1 MNLGRL
7 PKSNLPATNKN
18 TTMKSKNKKPVGFFI
33 EAYDTFY
40 TEQNRRFLCN
50 NGEWSDTVLLGN
62 YGGALK
68 LYKHEKRAINRA
80 HALRHEAQHIRINYI
95 YEGEG
100 LTMYGDIIK
109 PNITP
114 VS

>member
-1 MNLGRL
+1 
-7 PKSNLPATNKN
+7 
-18 TTMKSKNKKPVGFFI
+18 MKSKRNKPIRFFI

-50 NGEWSDTVLLGN
+50 NGTWSGAVLLGN

-80 HALRHEAQHIRINYI
+80 HALRHEAPHIRINYI

-100 LTMYGDIIK
+100 LTINGDI
-109 PNITP
+109 TRTELR
-114 VS
+114 